1 MRGSRTVLVFL
12 SLFSASCGSDSG
24 AVEDA
29 SPTPDTVLDAATA
42 PDSAQDTSATLE
54 LPGEVTGE
62 DTVASTQDSVTDE
75 GLAPSSPCA
84 FPLVYLQTGKDTNCD
99 GGNTHAWPIGMAATS
114 CHGWKAVDTS
124 GNEHNNSANAI
135 GCNADGSF
143 TFTQFA
149 GNLDCSGTGVVKT
162 FVADQC
168 EQDIPPVLYTKAV
181 NLTCCT
187 DPEHPDCQV
196 GIPTVSI
203 PGGTVYLNGTLC
215 E

>member
-12 SLFSASCGSDSG
+12 SLFSASCGSGSG

-29 SPTPDTVLDAATA
+29 SPAPDAVLDAATA
-42 PDSAQDTSATLE
+42 PDGAQDGSATLE

-62 DTVASTQDSVTDE
+62 DAVASTQDSLTDE
-75 GLAPSSPCA
+75 GPAPSSPCA
-84 FPLVYLQTGKDTNCD
+84 FPLVHLQTGKDTSCG
-99 GGNTHAWPIGMAATS
+99 GGNIHTWPIGMDPQD
-114 CHGWKAVDTS
+114 CHAWKAADGS
-124 GNEHNNSANAI
+124 HNNSANAI
-135 GCNADGSF
+135 GCNEDGSF

-162 FVADQC
+162 FYADQC
-168 EQDIPPVLYTKAV
+168 EQDIPPVLYTKGL

-203 PGGTVYLNGTLC
+203 PGGTVYLNGSLC